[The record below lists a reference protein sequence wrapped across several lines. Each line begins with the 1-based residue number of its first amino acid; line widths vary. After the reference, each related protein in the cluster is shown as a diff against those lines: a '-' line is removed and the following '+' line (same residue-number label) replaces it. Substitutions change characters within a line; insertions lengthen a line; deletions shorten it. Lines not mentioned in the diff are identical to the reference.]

1 MTGSAPWLRPNT
13 GMNTKVWSLKYTPR
27 TLTAVCENAIRMP
40 FMPAVMTE
48 TTLCMT
54 MPGRPTR

>member
-13 GMNTKVWSLKYTPR
+13 GMNTKVCNLKYTAS
-27 TLTAVCENAIRMP
+27 TLTAVCEKPIRIP
-40 FMPAVMTE
+40 FMPAVITE
-48 TTLCMT
+48 VMDCMT